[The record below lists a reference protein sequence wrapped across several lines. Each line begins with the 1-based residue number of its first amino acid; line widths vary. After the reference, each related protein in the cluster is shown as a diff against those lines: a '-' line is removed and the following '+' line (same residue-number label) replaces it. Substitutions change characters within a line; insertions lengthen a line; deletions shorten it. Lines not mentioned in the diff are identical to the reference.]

1 MAGTS
6 AVVRAVRPWL
16 GPALGAAVLVGL
28 AARLGGGPFRD
39 ALAAVG
45 PGTLLVTAALGA
57 LTTTAC
63 AWRWVVLARRV
74 GLPLG
79 LGPATGD
86 YYRAVFLNAVLPGG
100 VLGDVHRAVRRGRDA
115 GSVRRASASVVV
127 ERAVGQAVLVAVGV
141 AAVAVPGAVPWSDRT
156 RGLVVGGAAAVTL
169 ALVLAAAGWL
179 AVRGRRRGRAAVT
192 ADLRDGAVVLL
203 ASLVAVAGFVA
214 TFVVAARAA
223 GVEAPLVRLVPLV
236 LVALLATAL
245 PVNLGGWGPREGAAA
260 WAFGAA
266 GLGAANGLEASVV
279 FGLCNLVA
287 SLPGAAVLV
296 LRRSR
301 PHGPGDDGG
310 PGHAG
315 PDAAGR
321 AGPVAVA
328 R

>member
-6 AVVRAVRPWL
+6 AVVRAARPWL
-16 GPALGAAVLVGL
+16 GPVLGAAVLVGL
-28 AARLGGGPFRD
+28 AVRLGGGPFRD
-39 ALAAVG
+39 ALGAVDLT
-45 PGTLLVTAALGA
+45 TLVVTAALGA
-57 LTTTAC
+57 VTTTAC

-79 LGPATGD
+79 LPAATAD

-127 ERAVGQAVLVAVGV
+127 ERAVGQVVLVGVGL
-141 AAVAVPGAVPWSDRT
+141 AAVAVPGAVPWPDATRT
-156 RGLVVGGAAAVTL
+156 LVVRAAVAVAVVT
-169 ALVLAAAGWL
+169 VLAAAGWL
-179 AVRGRRRGRAAVT
+179 VVRGRRTGRAAVL
-192 ADLRDGAVVLL
+192 ADVRDGAAVLG

-223 GVEAPLVRLVPLV
+223 GVQAPLVRLVPLV

-266 GLGAANGLEASVV
+266 GLGAASGLEASVV

-287 SLPGAAVLV
+287 SLPGAAVLY
-296 LRRSR
+296 LRRAR
-301 PHGPGDDGG
+301 T
-310 PGHAG
+310 
-315 PDAAGR
+315 PDAPAPAEPGLT
-321 AGPVAVA
+321 AAVP